1 MGQCLFYDRTLLKK
15 IAGKKTVNRKYI
27 QSWPKGRRKLMFII
41 FHVKKFV
48 KAKQNVEENIDKQYE
63 LNH

>member
-1 MGQCLFYDRTLLKK
+1 
-15 IAGKKTVNRKYI
+15 
-27 QSWPKGRRKLMFII
+27 MFII